1 MKIFIVIFVMTKMLR
16 HKSPVISIRLRKWL
30 IPNLHSNLNV
40 IISVSDC
47 RLHGTSGSKGNIQE
61 LFQNILWT
69 KLQQQKQIEKIFSDP
84 A

>member
-1 MKIFIVIFVMTKMLR
+1 
-16 HKSPVISIRLRKWL
+16 
-30 IPNLHSNLNV
+30 
-40 IISVSDC
+40 VSDC

>member
-1 MKIFIVIFVMTKMLR
+1 MTKMLR

>member
-1 MKIFIVIFVMTKMLR
+1 MKIFIAIFVMTKMLR
-16 HKSPVISIRLRKWL
+16 RKSPVISIRLRKWL

-69 KLQQQKQIEKIFSDP
+69 KLQQKQIEKIFSDP